1 MDFFDT
7 KNYVKIVKYTVNKQW
22 GGFVWG
28 TIHEVAIGYPEIPS
42 ETDKEEYK
50 QFYDLIMKV
59 LPCPL
64 CREEHKNIQDAHPID
79 LTDRDTLFKWTVDI
93 HNAVN
98 EKTGGFIWTVDE
110 ARKQWC
116 STYHELRFKN

>member
-1 MDFFDT
+1 MDFFNPN
-7 KNYVKIVKYTVNKQW
+7 NYETIVKYTVNKQW

-28 TIHEVAIGYPEIPS
+28 TIHEVAMGYPETPT

-50 QFYDLIMKV
+50 RFYDLLMKV
-59 LPCPL
+59 LPCPV
-64 CREEHKNIQDAHPID
+64 CKEEYKKIQNAHPID
-79 LTDRDTLFKWTVDI
+79 LTDRDALFKWTVEI

-98 EKTGGFIWTVDE
+98 EKTKGFIWTVEE

-116 STYHELRFKN
+116 SMYHESRFKN

>member
-50 QFYDLIMKV
+50 QFYDLIDNRRG
-59 LPCPL
+59 LFLSLFPSTPGQHITL
-64 CREEHKNIQDAHPID
+64 CCVYAHSTTPSVDTMPIG
-79 LTDRDTLFKWTVDI
+79 LW
-93 HNAVN
+93 
-98 EKTGGFIWTVDE
+98 
-110 ARKQWC
+110 RK
-116 STYHELRFKN
+116 